1 MMLTKE
7 VLEKMDVEELK
18 LLYQSV
24 KAVLEKKERANKKEF
39 EFHFEA
45 TSHVPKWKPYVARLI
60 VRDGEVE
67 REFKNLDRINGKR
80 DVTVCGKYTAKVG
93 DVIEKREGGSWKNE
107 YRYWYLITED
117 GKEVKVASIGSSKE
131 KQRVISY
138 LKGEIS
144 TNELVRDAWVNEAK

>member
-7 VLEKMDVEELK
+7 ALELMDLEELK
-18 LLYQSV
+18 LLEQVV
-24 KAVLEKKERANKKEF
+24 KQVIQKKERANKKEF

-45 TSHVPKWKPYVARLI
+45 TSHVAKWKPYVARL
-60 VRDGEVE
+60 EVKNGKIE
-67 REFKNLDRINGKR
+67 REFKNLERVNGKKEI
-80 DVTVCGKYTAKVG
+80 TVFGSYTAAAG
-93 DVIEKREGGSWKNE
+93 DIIEKREGGSWKNE

-117 GKEVKVASIGSSKE
+117 GREIKVASISDSKE

-144 TNELVRDAWVNEAK
+144 AEELL